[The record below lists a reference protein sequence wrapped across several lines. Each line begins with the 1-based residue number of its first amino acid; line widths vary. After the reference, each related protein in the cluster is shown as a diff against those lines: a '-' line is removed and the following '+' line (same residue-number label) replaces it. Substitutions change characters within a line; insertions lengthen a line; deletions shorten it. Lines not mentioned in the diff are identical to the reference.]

1 MNSPA
6 KRHVPDVQLD
16 GVLGEIAE
24 VAGLQAALA
33 VVERWGG
40 IRLYVPE
47 PDKLRDTH
55 PMVEAVGADA
65 AQAIAQRFQREEI
78 LVPRTPTLVRAARD
92 RRIRAEHDPDAG
104 VSASVLAQ
112 RWGLSLRMVRYIL
125 AETGHGDDLC
135 DAMRRRDDE

>member
-6 KRHVPDVQLD
+6 TRPLPDVELD

-24 VAGLQAALA
+24 VAGLHATLV

-47 PDKLRDTH
+47 PDKLRETH
-55 PMVEAVGADA
+55 PLVEAVGRDA
-65 AQAIAQRFQREEI
+65 AEAIAQRFQGEEI
-78 LVPRTPTLVRAARD
+78 LVPCTPRPVRAARD

-104 VSASVLAQ
+104 VSASVLAR

-125 AETGHGDDLC
+125 AESGHGDDLC
-135 DAMRRRDDE
+135 DALRRRDDE